1 MSAPRKDILRVP
13 TVAELLEEALNGIGT
28 RYTQNVRY
36 RYAVES
42 LAQRLHVALA
52 EVERLRAVQEVGIAM
67 VTLDLRLRAEAA
79 EAEVARL
86 RTFFAYSEESIWKQR
101 AEAAEAEVAELRADR
116 ERLESVALSADR
128 LVARTIELRA
138 RIEAA
143 VQFTITKRLR
153 RTDGLLRI
161 LRGEEKP

>member
-13 TVAELLEEALNGIGT
+13 TVAELLEEAVNGIGT

-86 RTFFAYSEESIWKQR
+86 HQADCAPSFHLLLRAEAAEAEVARLRTFFAYSEESIWKQR
-101 AEAAEAEVAELRADR
+101 AEAAEAKLRDTYCAR
-116 ERLESVALSADR
+116 CHERMY
-128 LVARTIELRA
+128 
-138 RIEAA
+138 
-143 VQFTITKRLR
+143 
-153 RTDGLLRI
+153 
-161 LRGEEKP
+161 P